1 MYALADCN
9 NFFVSCERIFRPDL
23 WNKPVLVLSG
33 NDGCVISRSNEVK
46 ALGIK
51 MGAPYFQISGLVAQY
66 GITCF
71 STNFAL
77 YGDISTRVMSI
88 LRRHTFRME
97 QYSVDEG
104 FFSVE
109 HIPLEQRRT
118 YCEQIV
124 KEVYQ
129 GVGIPIS
136 IGIAR
141 SKTLAKVA
149 SKYAKKYPGYHGA
162 CMIDTDRQRQIA
174 LENFEIGDV
183 WGIGR
188 KARAKLETVGI
199 KTAWEFATKREEFAR
214 NLLHK
219 PGMLTWRELNGVD
232 CIDTS
237 EVVAKQSISYSRTF
251 ATGISDLTLLEQ
263 QLANFC
269 DSCARKLRLQ
279 HSVCSQMMIYAYT
292 SRFRTDIMPCYLS
305 QTVKLPVP
313 TANTQELLAAALS
326 ILRTQFTPGVM
337 YKKAGVVLMQIQ
349 PDKAVL
355 TDLFDNRD
363 REKDN
368 RLQQTLDTIRDKC
381 GSNSIL
387 LGPQLQSAEMEK
399 TAIYKAENRS
409 PLYTT
414 DLAQILRVKA

>member
-51 MGAPYFQISGLVAQY
+51 MGAPYFQIAGLVAQY

-188 KARAKLETVGI
+188 KARTKLETAGI